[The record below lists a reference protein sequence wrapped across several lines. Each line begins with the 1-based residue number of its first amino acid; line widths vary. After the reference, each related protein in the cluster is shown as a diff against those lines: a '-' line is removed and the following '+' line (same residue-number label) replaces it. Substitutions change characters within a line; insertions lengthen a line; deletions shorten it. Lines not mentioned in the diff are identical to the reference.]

1 MSDEREIQEVLAR
14 CLRATDHRDGAAMS
28 DIFPPEGKVEIVY
41 DNVGAPELLGGSVG
55 PQTIGAAVTLDAQFV
70 VVNVVG
76 AQKPE
81 GGWPEGAPGAQGT
94 IAPIEADD
102 DRPRL
107 KKADEHWGMAPP
119 HSSQPSDGFLGEAI

>member
-1 MSDEREIQEVLAR
+1 
-14 CLRATDHRDGAAMS
+14 MS

-55 PQTIGAAVTLDAQFV
+55 PQTIGAAVTLDAQFI

-76 AQKPE
+76 AQKLE
-81 GGWPEGAPGAQGT
+81 GGWPEGAADAQGT
-94 IAPIEADD
+94 IAPIEAGDD
-102 DRPRL
+102 QPRL